1 MKDSNI
7 HTALSC
13 NSVRLS
19 DCTLILDIQMKC
31 CCSDSTQDKSEGKG
45 TPVRIKPIPVKG
57 TVVAKTMKAQAKV

>member
-13 NSVRLS
+13 DSVRLS

-31 CCSDSTQDKSEGKG
+31 CRSDSTQDKSEGNG
-45 TPVRIKPIPVKG
+45 TSVRIKPIPVKR
-57 TVVAKTMKAQAKV
+57 TVLAKTVKAQAKV